1 MKTIP
6 MMLRQL
12 VDIYPFKM
20 TINEA
25 NKIIEQGLNEGWLY
39 QDEIDW
45 DKKSLIKLAESII
58 KYD

>member
-1 MKTIP
+1 
-6 MMLRQL
+6 
-12 VDIYPFKM
+12 M

-58 KYD
+58 KHD